1 MTTTTADWSH
11 LESSVSISLP
21 ADVSNSDLFGGDLF
35 GDELI
40 DMYGATTVSET
51 EPSMNHG
58 ILQESS
64 ENKPTAIDNSNNAGQ
79 VMVPKVDNE
88 GRGAVAALDG
98 LGAFRPCTSFNDFAE
113 LLPPSTTP
121 VTAAGSVPVQVP
133 VSPATVSVSDSSATL
148 EHQASQPILSYVAGS
163 STTNNASDVNS
174 AVSTVTKNNMTLAG
188 KNHAAV
194 VPSSLLP
201 TGTGVK
207 VNQQAAFHAAAAAAA
222 ASQGHT
228 PDPLEAQRHRIIQ
241 YNRTVSN
248 NTITPTATRIVQ
260 RSTPDQVKSQT
271 APTTV
276 QASDATAPT
285 FINNNAQLQTKS
297 TTSATTNAISQATIT
312 AAAVAAAT
320 SVPTAADFTA
330 VAQAAVSNLI
340 MSAGAHPSANASQ
353 QNLNSSDIEDNKI
366 VAKMNPVGS
375 QADISTAHVTAL
387 TSSNWVSAVNNNTHN
402 TTHSSA
408 PTLVRNNTSIA
419 SASTHSLDQHH
430 SDPLAPAA
438 KRRRQNL
445 TPDERAKQNRD
456 RNREHARNTR
466 LRKKAYVEELKRTL
480 TELVTQRDATDME
493 QRRVAQ
499 RELEQREVRFRV
511 AEEFMKL
518 RGDNQRSTARW
529 AAILEN
535 EFTLILPVTKYRN
548 MVLPASGTPST
559 QGPQQPGAIPRQVSV
574 DENRTEQSLHGVE
587 EAKTDA
593 QHLASF
599 LERLYF
605 PDHQASTNNPN
616 DAIRNISIVYD
627 CNRKNFFM
635 DGTSA
640 FLNWTATTHF
650 YSDTNLPPL
659 TFKGVL
665 RAIFSP
671 ASNKLLSAELHF
683 DTGVTTSH
691 IDRIQSLM
699 QTHHGAAAEAD
710 AILDSLEMPYF
721 LPTNIGTTISGEDT
735 STSND
740 IVSNHPASITSSEK
754 SDSENEEDGHQ
765 HVINDMAN

>member
-11 LESSVSISLP
+11 FESSVSISLP

-40 DMYGATTVSET
+40 DMYGATTVSEP
-51 EPSMNHG
+51 EPPTNHG
-58 ILQESS
+58 ILQETN
-64 ENKPTAIDNSNNAGQ
+64 ENKAATNANNSNNAGQ
-79 VMVPKVDNE
+79 VIAPKAENASRSD
-88 GRGAVAALDG
+88 VAALDG

-113 LLPPSTTP
+113 LLPPSTSP
-121 VTAAGSVPVQVP
+121 VTTTGATPIQAP

-163 STTNNASDVNS
+163 STTNNAPEIKPSGN
-174 AVSTVTKNNMTLAG
+174 TLTKSMTLAG

-194 VPSSLLP
+194 VPTSLLP

-207 VNQQAAFHAAAAAAA
+207 VNQQAATQAAAAAAA

-228 PDPLEAQRHRIIQ
+228 PDPLEASRQMMIVKQHRV
-241 YNRTVSN
+241 VSSN
-248 NTITPTATRIVQ
+248 AVAPKATRVAH
-260 RSTPDQVKSQT
+260 RSTPDQIKSQ
-271 APTTV
+271 PTTIQMQNTPA
-276 QASDATAPT
+276 QAITS
-285 FINNNAQLQTKS
+285 NAQIQSKS
-297 TTSATTNAISQATIT
+297 TASNNPTAISQATIT

-320 SVPTAADFTA
+320 NAPTAADFTA

-340 MSAGAHPSANASQ
+340 MNAGAHSSSNLSQ
-353 QNLNSSDIEDNKI
+353 QNLNSPESEENKPA
-366 VAKMNPVGS
+366 VMMNTSGS

-387 TSSNWVSAVNNNTHN
+387 TSSNWVSAVNNNTNN
-402 TTHSSA
+402 TMHSA

-419 SASTHSLDQHH
+419 SASAHSLDQQHA
-430 SDPLAPAA
+430 DALAPAA

-480 TELVTQRDATDME
+480 TELVTQRDANEME

-535 EFTLILPVTKYRN
+535 EFTFTLPVTKYRD
-548 MVLPASGTPST
+548 MVLTGSGTT
-559 QGPQQPGAIPRQVSV
+559 QGLQQPGAITRQVSVDAVTAV
-574 DENRTEQSLHGVE
+574 DENRTEQVLCGVE
-587 EAKTDA
+587 ESKKDA
-593 QHLASF
+593 EHLASF
-599 LERLYF
+599 LEGLYF
-605 PDHQASTNNPN
+605 PDQQSTPN
-616 DAIRNISIVYD
+616 DATKNVSIIYD

-640 FLNWTATTHF
+640 FLNWTATTNLL
-650 YSDTNLPPL
+650 SETNLPPL

-665 RAIFSP
+665 RATFSP
-671 ASNKLLSAELHF
+671 ASNKLLSAELSF
-683 DTGVTTSH
+683 DTGVLTSH
-691 IDRIQSLM
+691 VYRIQSLM
-699 QTHHGAAAEAD
+699 QAHQGAAAEAD

-721 LPTNIGTTISGEDT
+721 LPTNLGTTLSENIST
-735 STSND
+735 N
-740 IVSNHPASITSSEK
+740 PASISSSEK

-765 HVINDMAN
+765 HVIKDMVN